1 MALSGLAGRIQA
13 HQLPGDFTHRLA
25 GFSLSFLPVGATHL
39 AQRRGITTHIFTNR
53 IKRVSRHHEPVSRLT
68 TLRRRILNHQI
79 FAARVTVSGHR
90 PARELHKTPHPMVRV
105 HHQITRM
112 QRQGINATLRTPRRH
127 RLRGARR
134 STSPPRDLRL
144 ANKSK
149 FLGRNQERL
158 ISRGRQNP
166 HHAVAATIASAQIRS
181 LIQISHNAG
190 RNISLT
196 QNLSQTTRRA
206 RTLSANNHPPTSLSL
221 LPHLAGSR
229 LKATAIAGHLSN
241 RQTRHIR
248 GTSKG
253 IKRPPPQAL
262 SQAQLAHISQMRK
275 SRRRQ
280 IHWHLPT
287 RSCASPGR
295 R

>member
-13 HQLPGDFTHRLA
+13 HQLPGDFAHRLA
-25 GFSLSFLPVGATHL
+25 GFSLSFLPVGAAHL
-39 AQRRGITTHIFTNR
+39 AQRRGVATHIFTNR
-53 IKRVSRHHEPVSRLT
+53 IKRVSGHHEPVSRLT

-79 FAARVTVSGHR
+79 FAARVTVPGHR
-90 PARELHKTPHPMVRV
+90 PARELHKTPHPMVRM

-112 QRQGINATLRTPRRH
+112 QRQGVNATLRTPRRH
-127 RLRGARR
+127 RLRCARR
-134 STSPPRDLRL
+134 GTSSPRDLRL
-144 ANKSK
+144 ANESK

-158 ISRGRQNP
+158 IGRSRQNP
-166 HHAVAATIASAQIRS
+166 HHAVGATVTSTQIRS

-206 RTLSANNHPPTSLSL
+206 RTISANNYPPTSLSL
-221 LPHLAGSR
+221 LTHLPGSR
-229 LKATAIAGHLSN
+229 LKTAAIARHLSN

-248 GTSKG
+248 GASKS
-253 IKRPPPQAL
+253 IKRPPAQPL
-262 SQAQLAHISQMRK
+262 SQTQLAHIRQMRK

-280 IHWHLPT
+280 IHRHLPT
-287 RSCASPGR
+287 RSRTSPGR